1 MVAKKKVA
9 SRKSGA
15 KSAAR
20 KTAAAVAP
28 PALKAIAAKQT
39 KVQIVTAIAEE
50 AGVAKRDVQAV
61 FKALSQHARQ
71 HLMKRGSGEFSI
83 PELGVK
89 LRRVTRPATKSRQ
102 GRNPLTG
109 ETITIKAKPARQA
122 IKAAALK
129 SLKELLTA

>member
-1 MVAKKKVA
+1 MVAKKKVS
-9 SRKSGA
+9 SRKSAA
-15 KSAAR
+15 KPKAN
-20 KTAAAVAP
+20 KTPAAAP
-28 PALKAIAAKQT
+28 SLKAITAKQT
-39 KVQIVTAIAEE
+39 KVQIVTAIADET
-50 AGVAKRDVQAV
+50 GVAKRDVQTV
-61 FKALSQHARQ
+61 FKCLSETARR

-89 LRRVTRPATKSRQ
+89 LRRVTRPATKARQ

-122 IKAAALK
+122 IKATALK